1 MTATKLGVLGW
12 PVGHSRSPAMH
23 NAALAA
29 VGLGSW
35 NYQLLP
41 VPPQEFSAV
50 VAGMS
55 AAGFRGASVTIPHKE
70 AAAAL
75 VDRLTKRAEEIGA
88 VNTLI
93 FEPTGELVGDN
104 TDAPGFIASLPE
116 SPAAGSTAL
125 VLGAGGVAHAV
136 VWALRDCGV
145 EVKIWNRTAE
155 RAERLAERFG
165 ATAVETIEPAAML
178 VNCTAAGLEGDPFA
192 TLPIGPEQLGDYAT
206 VADAVYHGTPGA
218 LLEAAAAA
226 GSRTADG
233 IELLV
238 QQGAI
243 AFDEWTGREAPVDVM
258 RAAALAG

>member
-29 VGLGSW
+29 VGLDNW

-41 VPPQEFSAV
+41 VPPQQFSAL
-50 VAGMS
+50 VAGLGGS
-55 AAGFRGASVTIPHKE
+55 GFRGASVTIPHKE

-75 VDRLTKRAEEIGA
+75 ADRLTKRAQEIGA
-88 VNTLI
+88 VNTLV
-93 FEPTGELVGDN
+93 FEPTGEVVGDN
-104 TDAPGFIASLPE
+104 TDAPGFIAALPE
-116 SPAAGSTAL
+116 MPSSGSTAL

-145 EVKIWNRTAE
+145 EVKIWNRTPE

-165 ATAVETIEPAAML
+165 STAVATIEPAEML
-178 VNCTAAGLEGDPFA
+178 VNCTAAGLDGDPFA
-192 TLPIGPEQLGDYAT
+192 TLPIAREQLGDYAI
-206 VADAVYHGTPGA
+206 VADAVYHGTPGG
-218 LLEAAAAA
+218 LLEAASRA
-226 GSRTADG
+226 GSTTADG
-233 IELLV
+233 IEILV

-243 AFDEWTGREAPVDVM
+243 AFEEWTGREAPVEVM